1 MLTAADLTAIRS
13 AANASLVDTCL
24 IKRATST
31 SDGVGGYTST
41 WTTTATVACR
51 VAPARSPA
59 ELHLAERVAAVQG
72 WTITLPYNTDVLPTD
87 RLMVGSRTFEV
98 IGRLAA
104 ETYETAR
111 RVVCVE
117 IL

>member
-1 MLTAADLTAIRS
+1 MLTAADLTAMRS
-13 AANASLVDTCL
+13 TASASLVDVCL
-24 IKRATST
+24 IKRVTLT
-31 SDGVGGYTST
+31 SDGVGGYTSSWAT
-41 WTTTATVACR
+41 AATVACR
-51 VAPARSPA
+51 VAPARGPT
-59 ELHLAERVAAVQG
+59 ELDLVNRAAAVQG
-72 WTITLPYNTDVLPTD
+72 WTLTLPYNTDVRPAD
-87 RLMVGSRTFEV
+87 RLVVGSRTFEV